1 MKITYLH
8 HFFSSL
14 SKKQQ
19 IKFHWPNKTLVCQN
33 YVSYQCQARFINNN
47 YCDLDTVILDISKN
61 RITGAAQLA
70 SNAVDPFSLHKSK

>member
-1 MKITYLH
+1 MKTTYLH

-33 YVSYQCQARFINNN
+33 YVSYQCQAWFINNN
-47 YCDLDTVILDISKN
+47 Y
-61 RITGAAQLA
+61 
-70 SNAVDPFSLHKSK
+70 